1 MKTLSKIKNKFS
13 NLKDSLKEKFFNLKL
28 KIKGNKSLFYYL
40 VSFFLVS
47 GLLFFV
53 SSKTLFDKGG
63 EDIRSTAIND
73 MQESNTLE
81 AKILSRRY
89 NPMNRLIEFIVY
101 AEDEQN
107 FDSKELIFQLREQ
120 SAPNVMLETR
130 YQKIADSYYV
140 VFAEAPKKWH
150 VLSLSLGYE
159 SKLDSTLD
167 YMNLENIDDIEELET
182 QKEEKNNTLSS
193 VIRIYNDVNDIEKNN
208 FLKEKSSKEYF
219 EEIIALEIQFI
230 EEDLQTID
238 SKIAENVK
246 IKEDADIKI
255 TELKQEQKYQTESEK
270 TETDFSI
277 NKLQNLIYKK
287 ESQNEN
293 YFKLKEELQIKIGK
307 LKEKKAIYEENGLY

>member
-1 MKTLSKIKNKFS
+1 MAKIKDKFSNFKSSIKEKFS
-13 NLKDSLKEKFFNLKL
+13 NLKI

-40 VSFFLVS
+40 VSFFLVL

-130 YQKIADSYYV
+130 YQKIADNYYV
-140 VFAEAPKKWH
+140 VFAKAPKKWH

-167 YMNLENIDDIEELET
+167 YMNLENIDDIEDLET
-182 QKEEKNNTLSS
+182 QEKEKNNTLFS

-208 FLKEKSSKEYF
+208 FLKEKNSKEYF
-219 EEIIALEIQFI
+219 EEIISLEIQFI
-230 EEDLQTID
+230 EEDLQTIN
-238 SKIAENVK
+238 SKVVENVK

-293 YFKLKEELQIKIGK
+293 YFKLKEELQIKISK
-307 LKEKKAIYEENGLY
+307 LKEKKSIYEENGLY